1 METATPSSPPFAPPL
16 TPVRHRRLQA
26 RPSSLERS
34 GVAAGS
40 PSPLPRPPPF
50 ARKSKRFSKD
60 IAPRGETRGQISG
73 TSGTVSHRTRTVP
86 PSSGASVRKICL
98 RIFRCLSSLFLSLSL
113 SRNFQQA
120 SARSLSVSLC
130 AFAIR
135 DIRRTDRRNLVK
147 SDLILMIFYLF
158 INITVIMINGRQAGN
173 ALSRAYQ
180 I

>member
-16 TPVRHRRLQA
+16 TPARHRRLQA

-98 RIFRCLSSLFLSLSL
+98 QIFRCLSSLLLSLSL
-113 SRNFQQA
+113 SL
-120 SARSLSVSLC
+120 SLSLETFSRHPRDRYPFLY
-130 AFAIR
+130 ARLRSAIYAEQ
-135 DIRRTDRRNLVK
+135 I
-147 SDLILMIFYLF
+147 
-158 INITVIMINGRQAGN
+158 AGIW
-173 ALSRAYQ
+173 LRA